1 MKDGHLINIL
11 NAVYHI
17 SLNNT
22 TVFGVL
28 GFSHVQFDEYFQA
41 F

>member
-1 MKDGHLINIL
+1 MKDGHLANIL
-11 NAVYHI
+11 NAEYHI

-28 GFSHVQFDEYFQA
+28 GFSHVQFDIFKA